1 MRKISIRPPK
11 AKFHRLECLR
21 GAAALY
27 VLLHHI
33 SSSYLHLQKTI
44 IGTFFR
50 FGQEAVVVFFVL
62 SGFVIAYSM
71 ERAEGSDWR
80 GYFLKRLRRIYPIF
94 LFSLLLAWLFPVQES
109 TFRNPSLPWWLA
121 GNVLMLQDV
130 ASKPGVWV
138 EPFFGNSPLWSLS
151 YEWLYYML
159 FFPIR
164 RFVRAENRKWV
175 VLALSVGG
183 ILMNRVWPNPF
194 GNILALFPVWWTG
207 VEFASSFLKRG
218 KVIPREVVTQALV
231 LVVPLLMFAGLV
243 WMEVKMGN
251 HPSMIVYPLVQ
262 FRMLFDVLVLMAV
275 FFLWQRIHF
284 KGFDP
289 LFRVFG
295 LVAPI
300 SYALYVFHYPLI
312 GGLRLFSNEAWFWP
326 DLICR
331 VALVFVVSW
340 ILERPVQKWI
350 NARTNRWITR

>member
-1 MRKISIRPPK
+1 
-11 AKFHRLECLR
+11 
-21 GAAALY
+21 LY

-33 SSSYLHLQKTI
+33 SSSYLHLQKTL
-44 IGTFFR
+44 IGTFLR

-71 ERAEGSDWR
+71 ERAVEHDWR
-80 GYFLKRLRRIYPIF
+80 SYFLKRLRRIYPIF

-109 TFRNPSLPWWLA
+109 NFQNPSWPWWLA

-164 RFVRAENRKWV
+164 AFVPAEKRKWL
-175 VLALSVGG
+175 VLALSIGG
-183 ILMNRVWPNPF
+183 ILINRAWPNPF

-207 VEFASSFLKRG
+207 VEFASSFLKKG
-218 KVIPREVVTQALV
+218 KVIPREVISQTVV
-231 LVVPLLMFAGLV
+231 LLIPSLMFACLV
-243 WMEVKMGN
+243 WMEMRAGK
-251 HPSMIVYPLVQ
+251 HPSLIVYPLVQ
-262 FRMLFDVLVLMAV
+262 LRMLFDVLALTAV
-275 FFLWQRIHF
+275 FFVWQRIHF

-289 LFRVFG
+289 VFQVFG

-312 GGLRLFSNEAWFWP
+312 GGLRLFPHEAWFWP

-331 VALVFVVSW
+331 VLLVFGVSW
-340 ILERPVQKWI
+340 IFERPVQNWI
-350 NARTNRWITR
+350 NAKTTGWITR